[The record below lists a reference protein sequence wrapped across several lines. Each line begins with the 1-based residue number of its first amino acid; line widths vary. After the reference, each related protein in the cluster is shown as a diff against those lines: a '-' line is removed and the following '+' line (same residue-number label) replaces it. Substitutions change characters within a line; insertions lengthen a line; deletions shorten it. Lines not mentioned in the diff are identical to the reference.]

1 MSHPAGSS
9 LDKTMPSQG
18 IALQRQKG
26 LASIHRNIGMPSCY
40 FIHIKGW
47 ILHDFFFCCC
57 CCLLLCSFA
66 SWLFLLWSINCFPF
80 FLKRQTCCLFF
91 FKYSPGREERC
102 WEGLQCE
109 ICSGR
114 ARAEAAY
121 EWVSVF
127 RRCSMLLRTFYMN
140 GVCLSAFRYQGDK
153 DAASL
158 LFFRRPVGFFFLLS
172 FLLFHWLILKTI
184 SFTIL
189 L

>member
-1 MSHPAGSS
+1 MISFVVAAAGFC
-9 LDKTMPSQG
+9 
-18 IALQRQKG
+18 AL
-26 LASIHRNIGMPSCY
+26 LPPE
-40 FIHIKGW
+40 
-47 ILHDFFFCCC
+47 FFCCEA
-57 CCLLLCSFA
+57 LIV
-66 SWLFLLWSINCFPF
+66 FLF
-80 FLKRQTCCLFF
+80 FLKRQTYCLFF

-158 LFFRRPVGFFFLLS
+158 LFFRRPVGFFFCYPSCYFIDLS
-172 FLLFHWLILKTI
+172 WKPSHSQFCCSVIHTVQAGSNCFGAAERFDVNLMFYFLTMLTVN
-184 SFTIL
+184 
-189 L
+189 